1 MAIDVKKI
9 QSLTEQSLADLKTI
23 EKLGGLEHLA
33 ELNNELKKAMDG
45 EELANLSPM
54 FPPYFADLRKNIG
67 FLLGNYKSIQTHAS
81 NRTKELHQLQD
92 QLSHIK

>member
-1 MAIDVKKI
+1 M
-9 QSLTEQSLADLKTI
+9 TEQSLADLKTI

-33 ELNNELKKAMDG
+33 ELNNELKKALDG

-54 FPPYFADLRKNIG
+54 LPPELRKNIG
-67 FLLGNYKSIQTHAS
+67 FMLGNYKAIQTHAVHR
-81 NRTKELHQLQD
+81 NKELNQLMD

>member
-1 MAIDVKKI
+1 MTIDVKKI
-9 QSLTEQSLADLKTI
+9 QSLTEQSLVDLKTI

-33 ELNNELKKAMDG
+33 ELNAELKKALDS
-45 EELANLSPM
+45 EELANIRPM

-67 FLLGNYKSIQTHAS
+67 FMLGNYKSIQTHAI
-81 NRTKELHQLQD
+81 NRSKELHQLQD